1 MFESA
6 VYLSY
11 TPTSPFALMTS
22 ITHAA
27 ATIGANAI
35 FNSDCGCYIQIVGKK
50 KDV

>member
-6 VYLSY
+6 VYLAY
-11 TPTSPFALMTS
+11 TPTPFALMTS

-35 FNSDCGCYIQIVGKK
+35 FNSDCGCYIQIVWKK